1 MYEEIKRVLS
11 GLRARRYDTGEVIF
25 RIGDMAD
32 SFFFLKSGLSL
43 TVATTN
49 DGHERT
55 VMTTWPGRTFGAASF
70 CCRCQRR
77 STEIAAKPS
86 EVVQI
91 NWGTYRSLLD
101 SHPDMAQFLASE
113 LAEDVHSLFDQMLE
127 DSVLDADAKVARYI
141 VHRIDRRQCT
151 VNDGVFSIEQT
162 QDFIGR
168 ILGISR
174 WSVNQALTRFRGAGW
189 LSTNY
194 GSITVLNLEGLRNFA
209 SEI

>member
-11 GLRARRYDTGEVIF
+11 GLRARRFDEGEVIF

-32 SFFFLKSGLSL
+32 SFFFLKSGLAM
-43 TVATTN
+43 TVAATN
-49 DGHERT
+49 DRQERT

-70 CCRCQRR
+70 CCRCFRR
-77 STEIAAKPS
+77 STAIAAKPS
-86 EVVQI
+86 EVVSV
-91 NWGTYRSLLD
+91 NWGTYRSLID
-101 SHPDMAQFLASE
+101 TYPDMAHFLASE
-113 LAEDVHSLFDQMLE
+113 LAEDVNSLFDQMLE

-151 VNDGVFSIEQT
+151 VKDGVFSIEQT

-174 WSVNQALTRFRGAGW
+174 WSVNQALTRFRAAGW
-189 LSTNY
+189 LSTSY
-194 GSITVLNLEGLRNFA
+194 GAITVLDLNGLRQFA
-209 SEI
+209 PEE